1 MVNSAIVIY
10 FCFPNL
16 GFLQERFLRWS
27 KGRYLI
33 PNLKITG
40 LDLPGVNQ
48 GTSVPCSWQLSWP
61 ERENAHPPGG

>member
-1 MVNSAIVIY
+1 MVNSATVIY

-16 GFLQERFLRWS
+16 VFLQERFLGWS

-33 PNLKITG
+33 PNLKIAG

-48 GTSVPCSWQLSWP
+48 GTSVPCSWQLM
-61 ERENAHPPGG
+61 A